1 MAGAV
6 GLEPTTDG
14 VRVRCLT
21 NLATPQLESKW
32 WREKDSNLRRQCQQ
46 IYSLPPLANS
56 GIPPC
61 YGADNRIRTYDL
73 LITSQLLYQLSYVG
87 IVKKMA
93 EPTRVELA
101 ISCVT
106 GRHVRPLHHGSA
118 KSN

>member
-1 MAGAV
+1 M
-6 GLEPTTDG
+6 
-14 VRVRCLT
+14 
-21 NLATPQLESKW
+21 
-32 WREKDSNLRRQCQQ
+32 NLRRRCQQ

-56 GIPPC
+56 GIPPQFDD
-61 YGADNRIRTYDL
+61 GADNRTRTYNL

-87 IVKKMA
+87 KKEMA

-118 KSN
+118 LWGSGFGKPKSKTNW